1 VTSRRDP
8 ALRPAARLPR
18 RRSLAA
24 DGRKTA
30 VALAVLFAV
39 AAAGTAGTAV
49 AGAGVGPVVGA
60 GAGLVVVVIVAMLGV
75 STDRIMWITVSVLV
89 LTITWN
95 GIRVHG
101 GAVGDVFMAMAF
113 AAVVVHYVLHK
124 RSPGLPPWLLLAGL
138 GFLLAGL
145 LVVMF
150 PPNLGLA
157 NRAIVQQ
164 ESLLIVP
171 GYLPPRSDLS
181 FLIEFELSVVLV
193 PLIVAAAATNRRRC
207 TQLLNLWALG
217 TVVNAAVGI
226 ADLAGLHLAPNPI
239 AASRS
244 SGLTIHPNYL
254 ALSAVMGI
262 PAAMIWI
269 GRSRR
274 WTAAGLVSVA
284 ILLGGVYVSGSR
296 AGTVAAAVAVFA
308 TALLMPRLRRRAVP
322 LLPYAGMALLV
333 VLTFTKV
340 GSQAIHQLR
349 FGGNTSA
356 SGSDLQRGQDAQLA
370 FAQIGAR
377 PFAGVGFSV
386 IQDAHDIYLQ
396 VLAAGGIVA
405 MAAFLVYLGGLA
417 SAARRAWAVAP
428 RDEVVV
434 VTVTIGI
441 WLVNG
446 VFDDQLADKY
456 LYVMPGLLLALSRL
470 GVAAAARDKARRVVG
485 STSPVV
491 APAAAG
497 YPAARSPA
505 LASPA
510 AGTHSTT

>member
-1 VTSRRDP
+1 MAVRRDRG
-8 ALRPAARLPR
+8 LRPAAL
-18 RRSLAA
+18 
-24 DGRKTA
+24 
-30 VALAVLFAV
+30 ALAILF
-39 AAAGTAGTAV
+39 TV
-49 AGAGVGPVVGA
+49 AGAGFAIVGTGIGPVVGA
-60 GAGLVVVVIVAMLGV
+60 GAGLVLVVIVAMLGV
-75 STDRIMWITVSVLV
+75 STDRIMWIAVSVLV

-101 GAVGDVFMAMAF
+101 GAVGDVFMSVAF
-113 AAVVVHYVLHK
+113 AAVVAHYVLHQ
-124 RSPGLPPWLLLAGL
+124 RSPRLPPWLLLAGL
-138 GFLLAGL
+138 GFLFAGL
-145 LVVMF
+145 LVVIF

-157 NRAIVQQ
+157 NRAVVQQ

-181 FLIEFELSVVLV
+181 FLVEFELSLLLV
-193 PLIVAAAATNRRRC
+193 PLIVAAAATTRRRC

-274 WTAAGLVSVA
+274 WTAAGSVAVA

-296 AGTVAAAVAVFA
+296 AGTVAAAAAVFA

-333 VLTFTKV
+333 VLLFTKV
-340 GSQAIHQLR
+340 GSQIIHQLR
-349 FGGNTSA
+349 FGGDPSA

-396 VLAAGGIVA
+396 VLAAGGVVA
-405 MAAFLVYLGGLA
+405 MTAFLVYLGGLA
-417 SAARRAWAVAP
+417 AAARRAWTVAP
-428 RDEVVV
+428 RDEVVAV
-434 VTVTIGI
+434 CVTIGI

-456 LYVMPGLLLALSRL
+456 LYVMPGLLLGLSRL
-470 GVAAAARDKARRVVG
+470 GVAAASRRTAPRGVVE
-485 STSPVV
+485 PLPAV
-491 APAAAG
+491 ASAAAG
-497 YPAARSPA
+497 YRAGEVASAAGHRAGLPPA
-505 LASPA
+505 LASRA
-510 AGTHSTT
+510 AGMHPTR